1 MKLNIILAEIRE
13 RELISKNLSKH
24 IAFLDYFDKSLNF
37 LCILSRSISIA
48 SFATI
53 IGVPAGI
60 IGAGCSFTFS
70 ITSGFVKK
78 FLKTIGNKKKNH
90 NKIVMLARSKLN
102 SMENK
107 ISKALIDNEIN
118 HEVFKII
125 INEEK
130 KYRELKESIRMI
142 NILRSDAEK
151 VNLIEEGKKIV
162 LMKLL
167 SIMKLL
173 ITICNVNM
181 YKYNYQMKSYCLKCR
196 KDTENMNP
204 KISKTS
210 NGRTILSSK
219 CAIYGS
225 KK

>member
-1 MKLNIILAEIRE
+1 
-13 RELISKNLSKH
+13 
-24 IAFLDYFDKSLNF
+24 
-37 LCILSRSISIA
+37 
-48 SFATI
+48 
-53 IGVPAGI
+53 
-60 IGAGCSFTFS
+60 
-70 ITSGFVKK
+70 
-78 FLKTIGNKKKNH
+78 
-90 NKIVMLARSKLN
+90 MLARSKLN

-210 NGRTILSSK
+210 NGRTILLSK